1 MTLPAK
7 NIATIAPLVALIL
20 IGWIVEVFGL
30 WFLQK
35 SCHRHAT
42 PAWAAAAGFPAVS
55 TCWKMYRFEWATI
68 LVELVIVLGL
78 MFTLTSEL
86 QPFPVPL
93 LCYSKAGGANVACSV
108 GACWQ
113 QLAIFW

>member
-7 NIATIAPLVALIL
+7 NIASIAPLVGLIL

-68 LVELVIVLGL
+68 LVELIIVLGL

-86 QPFPVPL
+86 QPSPL
-93 LCYSKAGGANVACSV
+93 SQVSV
-108 GACWQ
+108 HPKLLG
-113 QLAIFW
+113 

>member
-7 NIATIAPLVALIL
+7 NIASIAPLVGLIL

-42 PAWAAAAGFPAVS
+42 PAWAAAAGFPALG
-55 TCWKMYRFEWATI
+55 TCWKLYRFEWATI
-68 LVELVIVLGL
+68 LVELIIVLGL

-86 QPFPVPL
+86 QPMPVL
-93 LCYSKAGGANVACSV
+93 MSAV
-108 GACWQ
+108 GASVHVQRVHVDNNW
-113 QLAIFW
+113 LHTH